1 MFTCV
6 LGERESGAR
15 ERGAREIE
23 SGDELVGQESEVR
36 DRENG
41 VKKSKVRVWG
51 ERESQSGE
59 IEGVG

>member
-15 ERGAREIE
+15 EKGAREKE

-41 VKKSKVRVWG
+41 VKKSRGCG